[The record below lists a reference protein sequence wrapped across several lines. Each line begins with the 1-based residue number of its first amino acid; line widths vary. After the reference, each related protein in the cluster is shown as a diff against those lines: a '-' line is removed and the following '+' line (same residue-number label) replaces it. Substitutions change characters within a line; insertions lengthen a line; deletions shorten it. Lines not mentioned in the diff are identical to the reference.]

1 MERQWDQV
9 ALSRAVLT
17 TYIHTLRSG
26 RAVGGIACV
35 AFADDWKMFY
45 LKRFD
50 LHPIESRG
58 GSCSTAQKARAHPAT
73 FCRAL
78 LGAYLRYR
86 KLSSLVEAL
95 FAWGACAERLHASRI
110 HLASESFTEAI
121 MLLYHRSWWPSTNS
135 RVLQMRQHVHQ
146 KLPLDLVVTFILCA
160 NRPKAIMISLVG
172 KSLRS

>member
-26 RAVGGIACV
+26 RAVDGIACV

-50 LHPIESRG
+50 LHPVESRG

-86 KLSSLVEAL
+86 KLFSLVEAL
-95 FAWGACAERLHASRI
+95 LHGVHVQSVYMHPGSIWPLSLSQKQSCFCTTGLGGLQLTVESCKCVSTCTKSSHSTWLSRLYSVP
-110 HLASESFTEAI
+110 TG
-121 MLLYHRSWWPSTNS
+121 
-135 RVLQMRQHVHQ
+135 Q
-146 KLPLDLVVTFILCA
+146 KQ
-160 NRPKAIMISLVG
+160 
-172 KSLRS
+172 